1 MDSTTNSHKIFDEF
15 EVECNGCQRYWTD
28 QCDGVKPDTTKSCSS
43 YLATRN
49 MDIPHKVKKLDEK
62 IKLMDTTLTVCN
74 VVLLLHLLVHIIGA
88 FVK

>member
-1 MDSTTNSHKIFDEF
+1 MNSTTNSHKIFDEF

-49 MDIPHKVKKLDEK
+49 MDIPTKVKTLDDEVTDLKSSVK
-62 IKLMDTTLTVCN
+62 ILN
-74 VVLLLHLLVHIIGA
+74 IVVMLHLLCHLLGA